1 MLQQQLLLVDQ
12 KLDLAKEAACRRQ
25 KLLNQETQQVV
36 KAVAAFPDQQK
47 ASGQIAIYFLYKANM
62 YVYMYIQLNNALADM
77 QTEVDRLNL
86 QLLQGTSLLT
96 V

>member
-36 KAVAAFPDQQK
+36 CVCVCVCVIEVDAISKEFNKAVAAFPDQQK
-47 ASGQIAIYFLYKANM
+47 L
-62 YVYMYIQLNNALADM
+62 
-77 QTEVDRLNL
+77 VDR
-86 QLLQGTSLLT
+86 SLYISYI
-96 V
+96 